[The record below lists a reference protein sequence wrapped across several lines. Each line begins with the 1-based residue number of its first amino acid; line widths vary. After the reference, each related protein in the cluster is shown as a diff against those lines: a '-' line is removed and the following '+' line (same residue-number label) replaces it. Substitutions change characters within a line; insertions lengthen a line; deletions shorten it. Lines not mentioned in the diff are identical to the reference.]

1 MKEYVRVSQCCLS
14 YLGNYALCFNAEVRM
29 AKAAR
34 NTYLTIGWFNS
45 TAASISAITDYKAGR
60 RNHFPGYSEKKM
72 KTANERD
79 GTSMLIYTVNAE
91 SGLNRHELCTQK
103 ETSIL
108 RFKSLLPGP
117 SKPNLSATCTRC
129 IITLFGLLII
139 IAIDRYIK

>member
-1 MKEYVRVSQCCLS
+1 
-14 YLGNYALCFNAEVRM
+14 M
-29 AKAAR
+29 AKVAR

-60 RNHFPGYSEKKM
+60 RNYFLGYSEKKM

-79 GTSMLIYTVNAE
+79 GTLMLIYTVNAE
-91 SGLNRHELCTQK
+91 GGLNRHELCTQK
-103 ETSIL
+103 EISIL

-129 IITLFGLLII
+129 IITLFCLLII
-139 IAIDRYIK
+139 IAIDRYIR

>member
-14 YLGNYALCFNAEVRM
+14 HLGNYALCFNAEIRM

-60 RNHFPGYSEKKM
+60 RNYFLGYSEKKM

-79 GTSMLIYTVNAE
+79 GTSILIYTVNAE
-91 SGLNRHELCTQK
+91 SGLNGTNFV
-103 ETSIL
+103 L
-108 RFKSLLPGP
+108 RNKLVFFASRAFFQVPQNP
-117 SKPNLSATCTRC
+117 T
-129 IITLFGLLII
+129 
-139 IAIDRYIK
+139 